1 MVRRFN
7 ANGEYVS
14 KEQFCKICHLKKSKA
29 RQLLQSGL
37 VPCIDTGIPTARY
50 RFLNH
55 SSACL
60 CWRTRARSRYWENT
74 QEQAAENILRNI
86 LPSGYSAR
94 TVHRKW
100 SIWRKRLLRRID
112 ILRRWKAIIGCWW
125 KQNEEKS

>member
-50 RFLNH
+50 QIALKDVIKYLQDREIDPERFGY
-55 SSACL
+55 
-60 CWRTRARSRYWENT
+60 R
-74 QEQAAENILRNI
+74 RNI
-86 LPSGYSAR
+86 TIFYKGIMPSEKILDLPVDCNTLTGS
-94 TVHRKW
+94 VN
-100 SIWRKRLLRRID
+100 L
-112 ILRRWKAIIGCWW
+112 
-125 KQNEEKS
+125 